1 MYSIYL
7 KSVNS
12 ILSVLV
18 VSELVTDF
26 GDISNSRLR
35 ICDVSTDQVLV
46 YSEHVDMSSPSYVD
60 ETKL

>member
-1 MYSIYL
+1 M
-7 KSVNS
+7 
-12 ILSVLV
+12 LSVLV